1 MFVYYI
7 SSIDILKKC
16 GIINIQNKMEGG
28 NGMKLLTKVLTV
40 LLCASMGV
48 GTVQCLSGVDCRQDK
63 KVDVIYSYCTTQ
75 SKYYST
81 ENADEFEESISEE
94 DGVNIIYRLD
104 YEPYDDGIR
113 SQITHET
120 DFSTVESL
128 LASAR
133 HESKRY
139 HSEKK
144 ATFIESMG
152 IMNDASDYDIIMD
165 SYSPFLVIS
174 FDTFSLYE
182 ENYDKFIENAVYS
195 DEVKE
200 IFVESSREVENT
212 ATIASTSP
220 NYSIADAL
228 IDIEATSQ
236 TYTGDGIKVGIMEAG
251 GVAFNSSHSELN
263 GVQIYTIDG
272 QTTVSSHAVNVTRL
286 LCGNNGVARGID
298 AAYIY
303 YVPTTSESVPAM
315 EWFLENNCNI
325 INLSMGVSS
334 QLKQYGWFSGYMD
347 YHVRYNHI
355 SVVAA
360 AGNYGSNGISPP
372 GTGYNVIT
380 VANVD
385 ANWQL
390 NASSSYGTDSSL
402 DLRKPTVAAP
412 GTSIVIGGENIGSG
426 TSYSAPIVS
435 GVIAKLMQ
443 QYPALKI
450 LPEAVIAILAVSAE
464 NVSGHDISGW
474 DPHVGAG
481 LINYENAQEAAN
493 NYATFALAND
503 QLGVVRFSTD
513 FTTSINRELRVV
525 AVWLAPSLTYNENF
539 TASSNRHT
547 DFDLYLDAPNS
558 SVSASLGSSNIE
570 FIKIYNSLY
579 RTLTAKIKQAAAKPS
594 GIDDYGAIAWFA

>member
-1 MFVYYI
+1 
-7 SSIDILKKC
+7 
-16 GIINIQNKMEGG
+16 
-28 NGMKLLTKVLTV
+28 
-40 LLCASMGV
+40 
-48 GTVQCLSGVDCRQDK
+48 
-63 KVDVIYSYCTTQ
+63 
-75 SKYYST
+75 
-81 ENADEFEESISEE
+81 
-94 DGVNIIYRLD
+94 
-104 YEPYDDGIR
+104 
-113 SQITHET
+113 
-120 DFSTVESL
+120 
-128 LASAR
+128 
-133 HESKRY
+133 
-139 HSEKK
+139 
-144 ATFIESMG
+144 
-152 IMNDASDYDIIMD
+152 MNDASDYDIIMD

-228 IDIEATSQ
+228 TDIEATSQ

-272 QTTVSSHAVNVTRL
+272 QTTVSCHAVNVTRL

-325 INLSMGVSS
+325 INLS
-334 QLKQYGWFSGYMD
+334 
-347 YHVRYNHI
+347 
-355 SVVAA
+355 
-360 AGNYGSNGISPP
+360 
-372 GTGYNVIT
+372 T
-380 VANVD
+380 
-385 ANWQL
+385 
-390 NASSSYGTDSSL
+390 
-402 DLRKPTVAAP
+402 
-412 GTSIVIGGENIGSG
+412 
-426 TSYSAPIVS
+426 PIVS